1 MWNKIKHFSRDEFV
15 CACCGEEKMDQEFL
29 HKLDGARDLL
39 DIPFVITSGYRC
51 PAHNSAVSSTGE
63 TGPHTTGKAADIA
76 LSGKNARDA
85 LVMLAHVFNG
95 IGLNQKGAGRFIH
108 VDLLNRRI
116 WTY

>member
-1 MWNKIKHFSRDEFV
+1 MWDDITHFSRDEFV

-29 HKLDGARDLL
+29 HKLDDARDLL

-76 LSGKNARDA
+76 LEREAALNA
-85 LVMLAHVFNG
+85 LPMLIDFFDG
-95 IGLNQKGAGRFIH
+95 IGLNQKGTGRFIH
-108 VDLLNRRI
+108 VDLLGRRL